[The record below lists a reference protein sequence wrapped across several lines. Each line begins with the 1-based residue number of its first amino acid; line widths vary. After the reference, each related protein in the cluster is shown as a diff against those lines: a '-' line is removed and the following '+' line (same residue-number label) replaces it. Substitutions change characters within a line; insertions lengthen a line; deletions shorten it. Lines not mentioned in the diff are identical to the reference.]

1 MGSRVRIRL
10 LHILHF
16 VMDFLFP
23 LLKNSKSGVDDRGHR
38 FGSGSPLRIGVT
50 AYELPTRVVGLF
62 GEKLNFI
69 SPPRFDTERNSD
81 HQTPKSSSTQSEL

>member
-10 LHILHF
+10 FHILHF

-38 FGSGSPLRIGVT
+38 LRSGSPVTNLPGAATHGTFFLPSTKRGLILIGL
-50 AYELPTRVVGLF
+50 ELNTNARESFEHV
-62 GEKLNFI
+62 
-69 SPPRFDTERNSD
+69 
-81 HQTPKSSSTQSEL
+81 H

>member
-23 LLKNSKSGVDDRGHR
+23 VLKNSTSGVDDRGHR
-38 FGSGSPLRIGVT
+38 FRSGSPLTNYPHATSVFL
-50 AYELPTRVVGLF
+50 ELVPSQGR
-62 GEKLNFI
+62 KSN
-69 SPPRFDTERNSD
+69 NSD
-81 HQTPKSSSTQSEL
+81 VNKFLSSCFKF

>member
-16 VMDFLFP
+16 VMEFLFP

-38 FGSGSPLRIGVT
+38 LRIT
-50 AYELPTRVVGLF
+50 HTRRRRRSNSENGTDVMHLGGCEKIVVKVAL
-62 GEKLNFI
+62 
-69 SPPRFDTERNSD
+69 
-81 HQTPKSSSTQSEL
+81 

>member
-10 LHILHF
+10 FHILHF

-38 FGSGSPLRIGVT
+38 LRITHTHRRRSSDNIWAQEGR
-50 AYELPTRVVGLF
+50 LFRQKVVIFPSFSSVMTIFLTNRT
-62 GEKLNFI
+62 NFVY
-69 SPPRFDTERNSD
+69 
-81 HQTPKSSSTQSEL
+81 

>member
-10 LHILHF
+10 FHILHF

-38 FGSGSPLRIGVT
+38 LRICQ
-50 AYELPTRVVGLF
+50 ARRRLDLLNYI
-62 GEKLNFI
+62 KL
-69 SPPRFDTERNSD
+69 DLTVL
-81 HQTPKSSSTQSEL
+81 SSLYVL

>member
-16 VMDFLFP
+16 VMDFLFS

-38 FGSGSPLRIGVT
+38 LRITHTLLRRRSNSENGIDVMHL
-50 AYELPTRVVGLF
+50 EL
-62 GEKLNFI
+62 
-69 SPPRFDTERNSD
+69 
-81 HQTPKSSSTQSEL
+81 